1 LRDILADLDARFAP
15 GAQLGSEPETSW
27 LRLGKGHFMN
37 STVTKRSVVIAGRKT
52 SISLEDEFWN
62 GLKAIAR
69 HHQRTLSSVVG
80 EIDQKRHGNLSSAIR
95 VYVFGNLC
103 TQLPAGA
110 RDTIAPNAINGAFE
124 RRETP
129 SL

>member
-1 LRDILADLDARFAP
+1 
-15 GAQLGSEPETSW
+15 
-27 LRLGKGHFMN
+27 MN

-103 TQLPAGA
+103 TQLPGSP
-110 RDTIAPNAINGAFE
+110 RDNTAPAAINGSFE

>member
-1 LRDILADLDARFAP
+1 
-15 GAQLGSEPETSW
+15 
-27 LRLGKGHFMN
+27 MN

-69 HHQRTLSSVVG
+69 HHQRTLSAVVG
-80 EIDQKRHGNLSSAIR
+80 EIDRKRNGNLSSAIR
-95 VYVFGNLC
+95 VFVFGHLC
-103 TQLPAGA
+103 TQLPDGP
-110 RDTIAPNAINGAFE
+110 REGVSTGVINGSFE
-124 RRETP
+124 RRETS

>member
-1 LRDILADLDARFAP
+1 
-15 GAQLGSEPETSW
+15 
-27 LRLGKGHFMN
+27 MN

-80 EIDQKRHGNLSSAIR
+80 EIDSKRSGNLSSAIR

-103 TQLPAGA
+103 TQQPSSTRETVSSGM
-110 RDTIAPNAINGAFE
+110 INGSFE

>member
-1 LRDILADLDARFAP
+1 
-15 GAQLGSEPETSW
+15 
-27 LRLGKGHFMN
+27 MN

-80 EIDQKRHGNLSSAIR
+80 EIDQKRSGNLSSAIR
-95 VYVFGNLC
+95 IYVFGNLC
-103 TQLPAGA
+103 TQLPSSPRENVATGL
-110 RDTIAPNAINGAFE
+110 TNGSFE

-129 SL
+129 AL

>member
-1 LRDILADLDARFAP
+1 
-15 GAQLGSEPETSW
+15 
-27 LRLGKGHFMN
+27 MN

-80 EIDQKRHGNLSSAIR
+80 EIDQKRSGNLSSAIR

-103 TQLPAGA
+103 TQLPGSPRETVASSV
-110 RDTIAPNAINGAFE
+110 INGSFE

-129 SL
+129 AL

>member
-1 LRDILADLDARFAP
+1 
-15 GAQLGSEPETSW
+15 
-27 LRLGKGHFMN
+27 MN

-95 VYVFGNLC
+95 VFVFGNLC
-103 TQLPAGA
+103 TQLPST
-110 RDTIAPNAINGAFE
+110 RDPIPAVTNGSFE